1 MVMADIATFG
11 GIAYFV
17 CIGLWFATAQAH
29 FDKASRARP
38 MLFAVVALSAILSI
52 ATIFILIRSEVSRER
67 LLATIIVA
75 TGAALL
81 FRWGLRAIA
90 RKNLGLAFS
99 GIVPP
104 EVVQH
109 GPYRYVR
116 HPLYTAY
123 SIFWLSCAFLTA
135 SYMVGALAVAIVF
148 LYGLAARAEERD
160 ILRSNLGPAYRDYRK
175 RTGLLIPRL
184 VRSRQGTGFD

>member
-1 MVMADIATFG
+1 MVMADIAKFS

-29 FDKASRARP
+29 FDRSSRARP
-38 MLFAVVALSAILSI
+38 MLFAVVALSAFVSI
-52 ATIFILIRSEVSRER
+52 ATIFILIRVDVPQGR
-67 LLATIIVA
+67 LMAALLVA

-81 FRWGLRAIA
+81 FRWGLRSIA

-104 EVVQH
+104 EVVQR
-109 GPYRYVR
+109 GPYRHVR

-123 SIFWLSCAFLTA
+123 SIFWLSCAYLTA
-135 SYMVGALAVAIVF
+135 SFVVAILAFLIVV
-148 LYGLAARAEERD
+148 LYGLAARSEERD
-160 ILRSNLGPAYRDYRK
+160 ILRSSLGPAYREYRR
-175 RTGLLIPRL
+175 RTGLLFPRL
-184 VRSRQGTGFD
+184 FRKR